1 MARKSRKNMPV
12 AVAEPTDNLTAKAV
26 LSMDKEAKPY
36 QVGIYAR
43 LSFESEANKE
53 RDTVDTQI
61 AYIREFINSQDDMV
75 EVEVYADISVTGTTF
90 ERPEFDRMIQDI
102 RAGRINTVI
111 TRDLSRLGRNYVEAG
126 NYIETLW
133 TRTQKADH
141 ETGAA
146 DNKLRLNTKHRK
158 SARYSACF
166 VVRGFQRGLPLGTRL
181 CLQSVVCYTLCRR
194 CCENAVATGEGKGI

>member
-111 TRDLSRLGRNYVEAG
+111 TRDLIFAVE
-126 NYIETLW
+126 Y
-133 TRTQKADH
+133 
-141 ETGAA
+141 
-146 DNKLRLNTKHRK
+146 
-158 SARYSACF
+158 
-166 VVRGFQRGLPLGTRL
+166 VVRDFINTEINPHTDATTVMCHVLEVKNL
-181 CLQSVVCYTLCRR
+181 RR
-194 CCENAVATGEGKGI
+194 HF

>member
-12 AVAEPTDNLTAKAV
+12 AVAEPTVNLTAKAV

-126 NYIETLW
+126 NYIERVFPFL
-133 TRTQKADH
+133 
-141 ETGAA
+141 
-146 DNKLRLNTKHRK
+146 
-158 SARYSACF
+158 
-166 VVRGFQRGLPLGTRL
+166 
-181 CLQSVVCYTLCRR
+181 
-194 CCENAVATGEGKGI
+194 